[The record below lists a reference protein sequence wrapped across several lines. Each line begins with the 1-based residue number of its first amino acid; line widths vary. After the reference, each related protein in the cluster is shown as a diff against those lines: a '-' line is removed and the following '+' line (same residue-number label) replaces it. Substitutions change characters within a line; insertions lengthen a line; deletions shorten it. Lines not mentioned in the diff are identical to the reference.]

1 MMTLHRTPRAAM
13 LVLALLGA
21 PCQAVTSASPAA
33 ARAALLQGVVE
44 QSGSAL
50 RINGKNYALSPA
62 TTVIYD
68 RSGARVGAA
77 QLVTGKT
84 VAFSIAN
91 EGGQARIKELWL
103 ID

>member
-13 LVLALLGA
+13 LLLALLGA

-50 RINGKNYALSPA
+50 RINGKTYALSSA
-62 TTVIYD
+62 TTAIYD
-68 RSGARVGAA
+68 SKGARVPAA
-77 QLVTGKT
+77 RLVAGKT
-84 VAFSIAN
+84 VAFSVE
-91 EGGQARIKELWL
+91 EGRIKELWI